1 MARMRI
7 IVNTVT
13 TILNTIVQL
22 LFKLKVQELCCFL
35 LLFKL
40 TATTVYIQRELLVF
54 MANVWFLVI
63 QKNMQMTMQYLALG
77 DRNWFCSDEQV
88 CFSTH
93 ASLMTSYHITVNGV
107 GSTVWYLV
115 CFVLS
120 FCMPSENFPVL
131 PHIGNVTTLFAS
143 GSLLIIYLCPSIKF

>member
-1 MARMRI
+1 MRI

-54 MANVWFLVI
+54 MANV
-63 QKNMQMTMQYLALG
+63 
-77 DRNWFCSDEQV
+77 
-88 CFSTH
+88 
-93 ASLMTSYHITVNGV
+93 
-107 GSTVWYLV
+107 
-115 CFVLS
+115 
-120 FCMPSENFPVL
+120 
-131 PHIGNVTTLFAS
+131 
-143 GSLLIIYLCPSIKF
+143 